1 MPFPNAHNYLTVHWT
16 YGTVSETGQF
26 GLRFDP
32 VGGLQPV
39 TQARVDA
46 CASAVSTFWS
56 SATNLIPTGYKL
68 SFLRLARIDTN
79 GAYVPGTISYDH
91 TYSPVVA
98 GGSTEAA
105 MYPLQV
111 GTVASLHTGAAHG
124 LAHAGRVY
132 LPALSQQLV
141 SNYVW
146 TTAQI
151 NNVANGFSAMLTAL
165 NALDIGKLTIF
176 SKGNTGTPGGAKQL
190 VTGVQL
196 DTKPDTQRRRAKQLV
211 GTKGLVGNVT

>member
-32 VGGLQPV
+32 PGGLAPV
-39 TQARVDA
+39 SQALVDA
-46 CASAVSTFWS
+46 AAPFVSTFWS
-56 SATNLIPTGYKL
+56 TAANLIPTGYKL

-79 GAYVPGTISYDH
+79 GRYVPGTISYDH
-91 TYSPVVA
+91 AYAPVVA
-98 GGSTEAA
+98 GGSAEAA

-111 GTVASLHTGAAHG
+111 ATVCTLRSAAVHG
-124 LAHAGRVY
+124 LAHSGRVY
-132 LPALSQQLV
+132 IPALSQPLV

-151 NNVANGFSAMLTAL
+151 NNVVNGFSAMLTNL
-165 NALDIGKLTIF
+165 NTVGMGRLSIF
-176 SKGNTGTPGGAKQL
+176 SKGNLGTPGGAKQI

-211 GTKGLVGNVT
+211 GSKGLVGNVT

>member
-32 VGGLQPV
+32 AGGLEPV
-39 TQARVDA
+39 SQALVDA
-46 CASAVSTFWS
+46 CAAAVSSFWS
-56 SATNLIPTGYKL
+56 SSTNLIPTGYKL

-79 GAYVPGTISYDH
+79 GRYVPGTISYDH
-91 TYSPVVA
+91 AYSPVVA

-111 GTVASLHTGAAHG
+111 ATVVTLRSAAAHG
-124 LAHAGRVY
+124 LAHHGRVY
-132 LPALSQQLV
+132 IPALSQPLV

-151 NNVANGFSAMLTAL
+151 NNVVNGFSAMLTSL
-165 NALDIGKLTIF
+165 NTAGIGQLSIF
-176 SKGNTGTPGGAKQL
+176 SKGNAGTPGGAKQV
-190 VTGVQL
+190 VTGCQL

-211 GTKGLVGNVT
+211 GTKGLVGTVS